1 DLPRAGATP
10 VLVRWL
16 LRLGQGEPVLP
27 QPLLQRLEV
36 PREVLALRQ
45 PGLRADPDGDARLHR
60 RRRHGQPDGQDR
72 RGAQLPARAEP
83 QPHRRLVR
91 RQQHH
96 LPQLDDHDLRRIL
109 PVDRVLAARGG
120 QVHRRAATGDA
131 AAQERQRAVDPRG
144 RGVHPALRPAGG
156 HLHPGAL
163 PGGPG
168 LRGEEPHGPAGPRG
182 ARAAGPPLE
191 PADRRP
197 LPRSERHVSAV
208 ASAEA
213 NREVVQAIYDAAA
226 TGDFACVQSLQAND
240 ILRLDV
246 VTPPPPDRSEG
257 KPAVLA
263 AMGRLVEV
271 LRTTEVRVHE
281 ILADGPE
288 RVAAL
293 IDAIGTDST
302 GQPYSMPVVELFLV
316 RDGQV
321 VEIRPFYYDTVRL
334 RALVGVV

>member
-1 DLPRAGATP
+1 M
-10 VLVRWL
+10 
-16 LRLGQGEPVLP
+16 
-27 QPLLQRLEV
+27 
-36 PREVLALRQ
+36 
-45 PGLRADPDGDARLHR
+45 
-60 RRRHGQPDGQDR
+60 
-72 RGAQLPARAEP
+72 
-83 QPHRRLVR
+83 
-91 RQQHH
+91 
-96 LPQLDDHDLRRIL
+96 
-109 PVDRVLAARGG
+109 
-120 QVHRRAATGDA
+120 
-131 AAQERQRAVDPRG
+131 
-144 RGVHPALRPAGG
+144 
-156 HLHPGAL
+156 
-163 PGGPG
+163 
-168 LRGEEPHGPAGPRG
+168 
-182 ARAAGPPLE
+182 
-191 PADRRP
+191 
-197 LPRSERHVSAV
+197 SAV

-226 TGDFACVQSLQAND
+226 TGDFACVQSLLADD
-240 ILRLDV
+240 IVLLESDSHP
-246 VTPPPPDRSEG
+246 TPGRSEG